1 MGYKLIN
8 YCEIEPN
15 ASRSY
20 SRIHNVSEDLNLGD
34 ITKVDAKNIPDFDML
49 VGGSPCFVAGTKV
62 YTSEGYKNIED
73 LKVGDLVLTHKNRY
87 MPIDKIGHDYNKD
100 IYEMKAMGSLPV
112 LATKNHPFL
121 IVSRKQKS
129 KTIDG
134 KRKYYYE
141 FSEPYKKKLEE
152 LIPNKDFLC
161 SPIIQTEENPL
172 NLDEETCWIL
182 GRYVAD
188 GHIRYEK
195 RKDRKNS
202 YQYQLILSIGDN
214 KVDSVKKI
222 IKNYSFSC
230 FQHTKSVYRIVFSS
244 KKLVDLVRNLNL
256 GTNAESKRISNK
268 IINLP
273 NNLLEKFIE
282 GYFSGDG
289 SYIEK
294 SNVYKA
300 TTISLELAL
309 TLQIAIQKA
318 YKVGCKI
325 YFNEKPKTC
334 IIEDRTVNQ
343 KNNYMICFI
352 KEQRKQQKYY
362 IKDNMILYPIKS
374 VEDKKYQD
382 TVYNIEVHEDH
393 TYNVQMN
400 ICFNCT
406 DFSSAGQQ
414 KGSVWTCLDCGY
426 KYNPIEQHYSKRDE
440 CPHCHSKNLERT
452 ASSLIVEYLRV
463 LREKKP
469 KFCVYENVKN
479 LVGKNFKKTFD
490 LFVKELDE
498 YGYNVYYKVLNAKNY
513 GIPQNRERVIL
524 VAIRKD
530 IDNGKFKYPEPF
542 DNGIRLK
549 DLLATQI
556 DDRFYIPKEKTEKL
570 LANLDEE
577 KKQRLFESM
586 NQINSLGLLDFKGN
600 RQCRCVSGAN
610 GIAPTLTTMGGG
622 QQEPKILESNMFEG
636 ETVSPSEIEKAI
648 QEGNIKEG
656 NPVKESISSFNL
668 PICCASRGRNPENPN
683 SRVSGLPTEQRI
695 EINENETTNTLTSV
709 QKDNWIIEPC
719 ILRYARNEYG
729 KKIRKEYESGNLDEK
744 MGNMR
749 DLQMRE
755 DGLANTLTSVQKD
768 NYVFEPSWFAIRKL
782 IPLECFR
789 LMGFTDEDFEK
800 AKYYTEEEVK
810 QLPKNKKYKKEI
822 SEKGEERYVLLADT
836 HAYKQAGNSIVVNVL
851 YEVYKELYKAMPEL
865 FDNLRLVSLFSG
877 IGAFEKGLDML
888 YAWVNGNF
896 TKEEE

>member
-1 MGYKLIN
+1 MSYKLIN

-20 SRIHNVSEDLNLGD
+20 SRIHNVSENLNLGD
-34 ITKVDAKNIPDFDML
+34 ITKVNAKNIPDFDML
-49 VGGSPCFVAGTKV
+49 VGGSPCTNFSTAG
-62 YTSEGYKNIED
+62 
-73 LKVGDLVLTHKNRY
+73 
-87 MPIDKIGHDYNKD
+87 
-100 IYEMKAMGSLPV
+100 
-112 LATKNHPFL
+112 
-121 IVSRKQKS
+121 
-129 KTIDG
+129 
-134 KRKYYYE
+134 
-141 FSEPYKKKLEE
+141 
-152 LIPNKDFLC
+152 
-161 SPIIQTEENPL
+161 
-172 NLDEETCWIL
+172 
-182 GRYVAD
+182 
-188 GHIRYEK
+188 
-195 RKDRKNS
+195 
-202 YQYQLILSIGDN
+202 
-214 KVDSVKKI
+214 
-222 IKNYSFSC
+222 
-230 FQHTKSVYRIVFSS
+230 
-244 KKLVDLVRNLNL
+244 
-256 GTNAESKRISNK
+256 
-268 IINLP
+268 
-273 NNLLEKFIE
+273 
-282 GYFSGDG
+282 
-289 SYIEK
+289 
-294 SNVYKA
+294 
-300 TTISLELAL
+300 
-309 TLQIAIQKA
+309 QKA
-318 YKVGCKI
+318 
-325 YFNEKPKTC
+325 
-334 IIEDRTVNQ
+334 
-343 KNNYMICFI
+343 
-352 KEQRKQQKYY
+352 
-362 IKDNMILYPIKS
+362 
-374 VEDKKYQD
+374 
-382 TVYNIEVHEDH
+382 
-393 TYNVQMN
+393 
-400 ICFNCT
+400 
-406 DFSSAGQQ
+406 
-414 KGSVWTCLDCGY
+414 GSIWTCLDCGH
-426 KYNPIEQHYSKRDE
+426 KYNPIEQHFSRRDE
-440 CPHCHSKNLERT
+440 CPHCHSKNLDMT

-490 LFVKELDE
+490 LFVKELEE
-498 YGYNVYYKVLNAKNY
+498 YGYNVYYKVLNAKDY

-542 DNGIRLK
+542 DNGLRLK
-549 DLLATQI
+549 DLLATRI
-556 DDRFYIPKEKTEKL
+556 NDRFYIPKEKTEKL

-577 KKQRLFESM
+577 KKKKLFESM
-586 NQINSLGLLDFKGN
+586 NQINSIGLLDFRGN

-610 GIAPTLTTMGGG
+610 GISPTLTTMGGG

-636 ETVSPSEIEKAI
+636 ETVSESEIEKAI
-648 QEGNIKEG
+648 QNGNIEEG
-656 NPVKESISSFNL
+656 NPVKESVSSFNL

-729 KKIRKEYESGNLDEK
+729 KQVRKEYEAGKLDEK

-822 SEKGEERYVLLADT
+822 SEDGKERYVLLADT

-851 YEVYKELYKAMPEL
+851 FEVYKELYKAMPEL
-865 FDNLRLVSLFSG
+865 FEDIRLVSLFSG

-888 YAWVNGNF
+888 YDWVDGNF